1 MSESAEPTGAVV
13 PLDGSTDTDLLAA
26 DPWRMLAE
34 GTGLLVTWQD
44 PPRRVGD
51 SWGPSLGATS
61 ALASQLAAIVS
72 RVGGGSAAGAGSA
85 LFRLELP
92 TGSTLQHLVPAV
104 GGGFR
109 GLVRTGEGGTAIA
122 GHARLVAVG
131 GGAVGT
137 GVALGPLVALLA
149 LPVGAEMLARH
160 QQNKKLDAIR
170 RGVRDLGR
178 AADEKMAA
186 QLQSAEQALE
196 FGSAAMLDR
205 IEVPGSIGLGPARDN
220 LRVIKN
226 RGLGW
231 LDGWETRVHCV
242 KSGRTGVD
250 FGKMR
255 EILAGSDSQDSE
267 YRKFPARV
275 QMLYKALALD
285 SRALVVHAAEV
296 ALKRPD
302 ETLPHVQRYLKRELG
317 ANAEA
322 QDRLKEVLWKLAELR
337 ITYSLPALRSTGRDV
352 AALFQVLAQLAAGV
366 SRLPDAPALL
376 STDNRQLLE
385 VLRDR
390 DGSIRVLQPRPAA
403 T

>member
-1 MSESAEPTGAVV
+1 MVGGWFGAVSATTTCMLGTGYSCDPAQARMTQAGHAALVKGPMSESAEPRGAVV
-13 PLDGSTDTDLLAA
+13 PLDGSTDAGLLAV
-26 DPWRMLAE
+26 DPWRLLAE

-61 ALASQLAAIVS
+61 ALSSQLAAIVS
-72 RVGGGSAAGAGSA
+72 RVGGGSAGGAGSA

-109 GLVRTGEGGTAIA
+109 GLVRTGEGATAIA

-205 IEVPGSIGLGPARDN
+205 I
-220 LRVIKN
+220 
-226 RGLGW
+226 
-231 LDGWETRVHCV
+231 
-242 KSGRTGVD
+242 
-250 FGKMR
+250 
-255 EILAGSDSQDSE
+255 
-267 YRKFPARV
+267 
-275 QMLYKALALD
+275 
-285 SRALVVHAAEV
+285 
-296 ALKRPD
+296 
-302 ETLPHVQRYLKRELG
+302 
-317 ANAEA
+317 
-322 QDRLKEVLWKLAELR
+322 
-337 ITYSLPALRSTGRDV
+337 
-352 AALFQVLAQLAAGV
+352 
-366 SRLPDAPALL
+366 
-376 STDNRQLLE
+376 
-385 VLRDR
+385 
-390 DGSIRVLQPRPAA
+390 
-403 T
+403 